1 MVEDSNW
8 NKEVMTDKRTD
19 EQTDRRT
26 DGQADR
32 QTEFPLVY
40 STPVRAWVNIKHR
53 RRRNVKIHDT
63 LFTFLTI
70 LLLWQFYFFD
80 NFTYLTILLFWQ
92 FLLHWQFYF
101 FDSGRYSTIM
111 SATRL
116 TSMSST
122 MSTTPHRPSCQPPI
136 SSPCQLTRRHL
147 VILKKKGYPISRE
160 SWSLGLVNCIH
171 DINSQNVYTNFG
183 HVIFYPKAQNS
194 LES

>member
-1 MVEDSNW
+1 MIQILIDWGRLRELRVWIKSD
-8 NKEVMTDKRTD
+8 
-19 EQTDRRT
+19 
-26 DGQADR
+26 DGQTNGQMDR

-40 STPVRAWVNIKHR
+40 STPVRGWVNIKHR

-63 LFTFLTI
+63 PFTFLTI

-80 NFTYLTILLFWQ
+80 NFYL
-92 FLLHWQFYF
+92 

-171 DINSQNVYTNFG
+171 DINSQNVYTSRLWTCY
-183 HVIFYPKAQNS
+183 ILPKSTKFAWILKQ
-194 LES
+194 LPVPHL